1 MNAYLRHMIGL
12 GLLGML
18 LDMILPDGES
28 GKYAELGL
36 ELSLMLCMLR
46 GLSALLGFL
55 KGAV

>member
-1 MNAYLRHMIGL
+1 MNGYLRQMIGL
-12 GLLGML
+12 SLLGML

-46 GLSALLGFL
+46 GLNALLGFL
-55 KGAV
+55 KGGA